1 MVIDRL
7 CNNPGVAVAAAVAST
22 AGDGWR
28 RYGPAM
34 HLRDDTRVRSVD
46 RPLVRP
52 GHGAVLPPLDGN
64 QGSLPIAAG
73 GGAGRRSPKNAGRLL
88 NLEYR

>member
-1 MVIDRL
+1 MVIHRL
-7 CNNPGVAVAAAVAST
+7 CSNPGVAAAALPALPGT
-22 AGDGWR
+22 AGAATARPRTPGTPPECGQWTDRW
-28 RYGPAM
+28 
-34 HLRDDTRVRSVD
+34 SV
-46 RPLVRP
+46 L
-52 GHGAVLPPLDGN
+52 GTALSCLPLDGN